1 VASVVRRDR
10 WAQRFEREAAALAH
24 ALGEG
29 VVAIEHVG
37 ATSVP
42 GLAARPILDVLVGL
56 PGPGPTPAQLA
67 ALERLDYRPPRRRAG
82 RAYVCKGRPRE
93 VTVHFAQWGS
103 PRWWR
108 LVDFRDALR
117 GEADARRRYE
127 ELKASL
133 SRAGQ
138 ARYAEGKRRFV
149 ESELQRIAVGRR

>member
-1 VASVVRRDR
+1 
-10 WAQRFEREAAALAH
+10 
-24 ALGEG
+24 
-29 VVAIEHVG
+29 
-37 ATSVP
+37 
-42 GLAARPILDVLVGL
+42 
-56 PGPGPTPAQLA
+56 
-67 ALERLDYRPPRRRAG
+67 
-82 RAYVCKGRPRE
+82 
-93 VTVHFAQWGS
+93 VHFAQWGS

-149 ESELQRIAVGRR
+149 ESELQRIAVGGR